1 MNKGLENHFFWKF
14 VLNKTSVLDKTSAI
28 LFNDI
33 RRVVKFSYVA
43 FLIIV
48 FIQLGRIDD
57 LGTSTLIDALWPV
70 SFINQ
75 QNLLFITY
83 FLSINLVLSLIL
95 VILTS
100 TQWSRIYLFVV
111 YFLLAALTN
120 SFGKINHAS
129 HLVLIPLFCFA
140 LMPSKESSNYK
151 EKTILMF
158 LSAKFFLLAAY
169 ALSGFWKVFW
179 GVIEF
184 FTQNVSLF
192 SPLSFRNILI
202 YQFEIKPKTVLG
214 DWFIEHYFIGWVLYL
229 LVIYFELFSIVVF
242 FKSNLYK
249 IWGVGLI
256 MLHVGLGVILGVNNY
271 MAPFAIGVL
280 LILSPFQKE
289 TSFKEM
295 WLNVPI
301 IDCFKYLKIKKQ

>member
-1 MNKGLENHFFWKF
+1 MNKQLENHFFWKY
-14 VLNKTSVLDKTSAI
+14 VLSKTSILDTPKAI
-28 LFNDI
+28 LFDDAI
-33 RRVVKFSYVA
+33 RLVKFSYVA
-43 FLIIV
+43 FAILA
-48 FIQLGRIDD
+48 FIQLGKLDD
-57 LGTSTLIDALWPV
+57 IAGSRLIDALWPV
-70 SFINQ
+70 SFVNQ
-75 QNLLFITY
+75 QNLLFNSY
-83 FLSINLVLSLIL
+83 FLSINLILSLIL
-95 VILTS
+95 VLLKN
-100 TQWSRIYLFVV
+100 TQWSRVYLFVI
-111 YFLLAALTN
+111 YFLLTALTN

-158 LSAKFFLLAAY
+158 LSAKFFLLVAY
-169 ALSGFWKVFW
+169 TLTGFWKVFW
-179 GVIEF
+179 GVIEL

-192 SPLSFRNILI
+192 SPLSFRNVLI
-202 YQFEIKPKTVLG
+202 YQFEITPKTVFG
-214 DWFIEHYFIGWVLYL
+214 DWFIEHYVIGWVLYL
-229 LVIYFELFSIVVF
+229 LVIYLELFSIVVF
-242 FKSNLYK
+242 FKPNLYK

-256 MLHVGLGVILGVNNY
+256 MLHVGLGIILGVNNY

-295 WLNVPI
+295 WLSLPI